1 MGADSAVRRCILQAR
16 SPCKK
21 RACFRNTAR
30 MQTCIK
36 FAGVQSIKG
45 QCFTP
50 AVFCP
55 HTWTGLCDGLY
66 GLSELSGSEVCLSTG
81 DLVKVIDIEF
91 QSVTCED
98 ISTKETSQLPLD
110 YKGGFLIVPEEMPF
124 CSIEE
129 MVDHIPTEPEASDTF
144 SFTCRHDLVLD
155 GRTLVAGEP
164 LVLLSIEHHGDDE
177 EGLARCSLIGQ
188 TAEEVLVPLSYRGE
202 FYENQSSHSYNLREI
217 MSTPRLRGR
226 HYRHTRTTR
235 CGGPLLLKPVH
246 QVKAIMHLRKNVVQ
260 FPSSLEVD
268 VIDVTESSQD
278 VVFVT
283 PLTLAEVA
291 AKPADVFPNMAE
303 ILDTPEG
310 TRALFRCRWLPS
322 LRSGRFLVI
331 HGAGDPTVVLASTFK
346 GKKERRHF
354 LLSHCYA
361 GGLRRRPRDFN
372 SVYELYAAS
381 CRALPDRGGAPLRV
395 TVATHCES
403 TEEEL
408 ASLSVGDQLEV
419 LRHEQVK
426 VGGRDDDDGGEKQE
440 MEVLVC
446 RRTLEADDEDEDEED
461 EEEEGGRRREE
472 SEEIYLPMYLQGHF
486 VEKIADNKRYSLADL
501 CKRFPLPL
509 DVKVGRRDPA
519 MADDPLPGFSALR
532 LEEVAAEPTVVV
544 SLADEPDLLFELPV
558 RWISMSVSFTSDP
571 LPWSGGAPPV
581 WRRETVTEV
590 TDNFYFEFRKAA
602 QPEAGAPP
610 PRPPKRST
618 STQTAPKNPTP
629 RTASKA
635 SHSPAPNP
643 KSMSLPH
650 SLDKLSL
657 RSPLPPPPVELCD
670 GPPPLIPR
678 KPSSSSSGSTQPN
691 MYVQT
696 PKKTKKKKG
705 KRDSGSDHDYEE
717 MIDIVKNAQES
728 VMFY

>member
-1 MGADSAVRRCILQAR
+1 
-16 SPCKK
+16 
-21 RACFRNTAR
+21 
-30 MQTCIK
+30 MQTCIE

-50 AVFCP
+50 VLR
-55 HTWTGLCDGLY
+55 HRSVY
-66 GLSELSGSEVCLSTG
+66 ELSGSEVCLSTG
-81 DLVKVIDIEF
+81 DLVKVIDIEL

-110 YKGGFLIVPEEMPF
+110 YKGGFLIVPEDMPF

-129 MVDHIPTEPEASDTF
+129 MVDHIPTEPEARDTF
-144 SFTCRHDLVLD
+144 SFTCHNDLVLD

-164 LVLLSIEHHGDDE
+164 LVLLSIEHHGDDDK
-177 EGLARCSLIGQ
+177 GLARCSLIGQ
-188 TAEEVLVPLSYRGE
+188 TEEEVLVPLSYRGV
-202 FYENQSSHSYNLREI
+202 FYEKQSSHSYNLREI

-226 HYRHTRTTR
+226 HYRHTRATR

-268 VIDVTESSQD
+268 VIDVTERSQN

-310 TRALFRCRWLPS
+310 ARALFRCRWLPS

-354 LLSHCYA
+354 LLSHRYA

-426 VGGRDDDDGGEKQE
+426 VGGRDDDDDDGGEKQE
-440 MEVLVC
+440 IEVLVC

-486 VEKIADNKRYSLADL
+486 VEKIADNKRYSLPDL

-610 PRPPKRST
+610 PRPPKQST

-643 KSMSLPH
+643 KS
-650 SLDKLSL
+650 
-657 RSPLPPPPVELCD
+657 
-670 GPPPLIPR
+670 I
-678 KPSSSSSGSTQPN
+678 KPSSCSSGGTKPN

-717 MIDIVKNAQES
+717 MLDIVKNAQES
-728 VMFY
+728 VMYY

>member
-1 MGADSAVRRCILQAR
+1 
-16 SPCKK
+16 
-21 RACFRNTAR
+21 
-30 MQTCIK
+30 
-36 FAGVQSIKG
+36 
-45 QCFTP
+45 
-50 AVFCP
+50 
-55 HTWTGLCDGLY
+55 
-66 GLSELSGSEVCLSTG
+66 
-81 DLVKVIDIEF
+81 
-91 QSVTCED
+91 
-98 ISTKETSQLPLD
+98 
-110 YKGGFLIVPEEMPF
+110 MPF

-129 MVDHIPTEPEASDTF
+129 MVDHIPTEPEARDTF
-144 SFTCRHDLVLD
+144 SFTCHHDLVLD

-164 LVLLSIEHHGDDE
+164 LVLLSIEHHGDDDK
-177 EGLARCSLIGQ
+177 GLARCSLIGQ
-188 TAEEVLVPLSYRGE
+188 TEEEVLVPLSYRGV
-202 FYENQSSHSYNLREI
+202 FYEKQSSHSYNLREI

-226 HYRHTRTTR
+226 HYRHTRATR

-246 QVKAIMHLRKNVVQ
+246 QVKAIMHLSYLKTLTHLPTLKLTLHSLFTHRNPTNNHLPTVTQPPSPESHERGKREREMMRNRHQKGKREKEWCGIGMEEERNVRKNVVQ

-268 VIDVTESSQD
+268 VIDVTESSQN

-310 TRALFRCRWLPS
+310 ARALFRCRWLPS

-346 GKKERRHF
+346 VSNSTFNVLAYHNAEQRSGQSLMLRLQCLSLSQCRTEERAEFNAPPSVSQPITMQNRGVGRVKCSTFSVSAYHTEWMTGSGWGRRHF
-354 LLSHCYA
+354 LLSHHYA

-426 VGGRDDDDGGEKQE
+426 VGGRDDDDDDGGEKQE
-440 MEVLVC
+440 IEVLVC
-446 RRTLEADDEDEDEED
+446 RRTLEADDEDEED

-486 VEKIADNKRYSLADL
+486 VEKIADNKRYSLPDL
-501 CKRFPLPL
+501 CKRFSLPL

-610 PRPPKRST
+610 PRPPKQST

-657 RSPLPPPPVELCD
+657 RSPPPPPPVVSPE
-670 GPPPLIPR
+670 
-678 KPSSSSSGSTQPN
+678 
-691 MYVQT
+691 
-696 PKKTKKKKG
+696 
-705 KRDSGSDHDYEE
+705 
-717 MIDIVKNAQES
+717 
-728 VMFY
+728 